1 MKPRTGRCGSART
14 AGGCRACATGGSSPF
29 TPTAPWLSELFL
41 RATGLKLGPFLR
53 TQQVFRARRLLRWPT
68 LPLPAVARGS
78 GYERERTFYLAF
90 RRVTGTTPLRF
101 REDALAVRHRPCR
114 CLMLG

>member
-1 MKPRTGRCGSART
+1 
-14 AGGCRACATGGSSPF
+14 
-29 TPTAPWLSELFL
+29 
-41 RATGLKLGPFLR
+41 
-53 TQQVFRARRLLRWPT
+53 LRWPT